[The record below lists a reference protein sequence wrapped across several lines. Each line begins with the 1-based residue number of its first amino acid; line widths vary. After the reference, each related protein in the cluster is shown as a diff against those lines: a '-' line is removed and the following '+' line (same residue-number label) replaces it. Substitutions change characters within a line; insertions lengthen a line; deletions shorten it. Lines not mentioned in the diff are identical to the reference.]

1 MTKEDL
7 INLLTTGATGIAD
20 EDVPGSDGDLKG
32 LLVISRA
39 TAIVSAVAQA
49 CHDEALILTVLPS
62 LQILLLMYIGCK
74 S

>member
-7 INLLTTGATGIAD
+7 INLLTTGATAIVD

-39 TAIVSAVAQA
+39 TAIVSVVAQA
-49 CHDEALILTVLPS
+49 CRDGTLILTTYLHCRS
-62 LQILLLMYIGCK
+62 SY
-74 S
+74 